1 MERSQSESVNNTQ
14 TSTETPAGDISIT
27 LNDLVILRNIVNVA
41 SRRGAFTADEFSD
54 IGAVYNKVDGFLK
67 VHLKKMQGEQG
78 DQPVAETTKEDTTE
92 NKIEI

>member
-1 MERSQSESVNNTQ
+1 MERSQSETVNNTQ
-14 TSTETPAGDISIT
+14 SSTETPASDISIT

-67 VHLKKMQGEQG
+67 VHLKKMQAEQG
-78 DQPVAETTKEDTTE
+78 DQSVTEATEDTTE